1 MFCPRCGSAI
11 EPGDTFCPQCGAD
24 VRDVSHAAPPP
35 PPPGTFAEPVAPPLP
50 GAPAAP
56 PPLPSQASPRMSSG
70 AILGVIIAA
79 FLGLAVLSVGGFFAI
94 RAMNSHS
101 APLVSENPPVT
112 QETPPSSTTATSAGP
127 ATEDSATT
135 DSIEQTA
142 PVATTSPTIDTKLHT
157 PAPGSSERKAILDVL
172 RVPVRKDLGQPVIFK
187 VNAMAVQDNWAFVFA
202 QPLRTSGKP
211 IDYRRTR
218 HARDVRAGMFGDDC
232 SGLLRY
238 QDGTWTLVT
247 WNIGATDVVWTDW
260 DKTYGA
266 PSAIFKIN

>member
-1 MFCPRCGSAI
+1 
-11 EPGDTFCPQCGAD
+11 
-24 VRDVSHAAPPP
+24 
-35 PPPGTFAEPVAPPLP
+35 
-50 GAPAAP
+50 
-56 PPLPSQASPRMSSG
+56 MSTG
-70 AILGVIIAA
+70 AIIGVILAT
-79 FLGLAVLSVGGFFAI
+79 FLGLAVLGVGGFFAI
-94 RAMNSHS
+94 RAMIAHPTS
-101 APLVSENPPVT
+101 PVSENTAVT
-112 QETPPSSTTATSAGP
+112 QETLPPSSTATSTDSSA
-127 ATEDSATT
+127 ADSATT

-142 PVATTSPTIDTKLHT
+142 PIATPSPTIETRLHT

-172 RVPVRKDLGQPVIFK
+172 RVPVRKDLGQPVIFR

-202 QPLRTSGKP
+202 QPLRASGKP

-260 DKTYGA
+260 GKTYGA